1 MINITDVNN
10 RLAEQDQAL
19 RDTFSQIARRFDS
32 DPNTQALIEV
42 LGEGLAAIHER
53 QGNLITILLR
63 TNQ

>member
-1 MINITDVNN
+1 MINVTEVNN

-19 RDTFSQIARRFDS
+19 RDTFAQIARLYDS
-32 DPNTQALIEV
+32 EPTTQALIE
-42 LGEGLAAIHER
+42 LLSEGLAAIHER